1 VRPQRTHNQLA
12 QISLESVL
20 NNSMFFVAE
29 LPYSRL
35 AEQRPVDRNGEPGA
49 DCPKWAYLLFEIPA
63 NGETSRRCHPMGT
76 KTAQAMSPLRC
87 ESHPAE
93 RLPTWS
99 QVLRH
104 RHGSASTQWL
114 GSNGA
119 ITSAVWS
126 SSVQSFR
133 MNCVVIQ
140 RLLHHQCHLAVAHG
154 AYPNQCVTLVDTR
167 FFRIGLSQLCPLMHP

>member
-20 NNSMFFVAE
+20 NNTMFFLAE
-29 LPYSRL
+29 LPYDRV

-76 KTAQAMSPLRC
+76 KTAQAMSPPRC

-154 AYPNQCVTLVDTR
+154 AYPNPMCNHCR
-167 FFRIGLSQLCPLMHP
+167 HHPFLSHRA